1 MVDGD
6 QVDVLPMLPSLS
18 IDETEAFYR
27 DRLGFDETV
36 HRDETYLILR
46 RGFLGAKIEIHFWKT
61 DDRTLCENSG
71 IYIRGGGI
79 DRLHAEFTERG
90 AEKLSPL
97 LLRPW
102 NMEEFYVWDPHGNI
116 LKFGR
121 IPKA

>member
-1 MVDGD
+1 
-6 QVDVLPMLPSLS
+6 MLPSLA
-18 IDETEAFYR
+18 IDETEVFYR

-36 HRDETYLILR
+36 YRDETYLILR
-46 RGFLGAKIEIHFWKT
+46 RDFLGGRIEIHFWKT
-61 DDRTLCENSG
+61 DDRHLCENSG
-71 IYIRGGGI
+71 VYIRGGGI
-79 DRLHAEFTERG
+79 DLLHAEFTERG